1 MQPSQ
6 RATMELHK
14 QVIFENEFTP
24 GVPGHSTQLV
34 DLTLKE
40 IVDAGKI
47 TNPYQMFVLGHIAEF
62 FKNGYKSV
70 DLQLENPVTFNT
82 GATSSALKDAL
93 SKMSDAEH
101 VRLAQY
107 LLDCI
112 QVGESMLHNRDSSI
126 VDWMRFVLRKQ
137 D

>member
-1 MQPSQ
+1 MKLIQ
-6 RATMELHK
+6 
-14 QVIFENEFTP
+14 QVVFENEYTP

-47 TNPYQMFVLGHIAEF
+47 TNPYQRFVLGRIAEF

-70 DLQLENPVTFNT
+70 DLQLENPVTYNAT
-82 GATSSALKDAL
+82 GTSSALKAEL
-93 SKMSDAEH
+93 EAMSDADH
-101 VRLAQY
+101 VKLAQY

-112 QVGESMLHNRDSSI
+112 QVGESMLHDKGMNV
-126 VDWMRFVLRKQ
+126 VDWMKFVLRKQ